1 MAGFDLDQ
9 LRTLVAVLDAGSFTA
24 AAPRVFLSQSSVSEQ
39 MRKLEERAGQ
49 PLLRRG
55 KHGVT
60 ATPAGERLRAHAG
73 AILALADEAYRD
85 LRGVALQGELRLCIT
100 DYFRPGDVAH
110 MLRRLGE
117 QYPQV
122 RLHVTIMKSGAI
134 EQAYQR
140 GEADVGISMVV
151 KERGAPRGRQ
161 PDTLLRR
168 ERLAWMAGEGYRIPA
183 GPLPLLSLPETCALR
198 QFTERQLSRA
208 GIAYS
213 AAHIASGVAGLQLAL
228 AAGLGVACL
237 NESALAPG
245 IVRLADAHLPTLPE
259 VEFRLLPPRP
269 GEGEFIGR
277 ARAAIGQALGQAR
290 HAAVLS
296 HEPVPGRLRLAH
308 NR

>member
-1 MAGFDLDQ
+1 MPGFDLDQ

-49 PLLRRG
+49 ALLVRG
-55 KHGVT
+55 KHGVR

-85 LRGVALQGELRLCIT
+85 LRGVALRGELRLCIT
-100 DYFRPGDVAH
+100 DYFRPGDLAY

-122 RLHVTIMKSGAI
+122 GLHVTIMKSGAI

-140 GEADVGISMVV
+140 GEADVGVSMVV
-151 KERGAPRGRQ
+151 KERGVARGRAQ
-161 PDTLLRR
+161 GTLLRR
-168 ERLAWMAGEGYRIPA
+168 ERLAWMAAEGYCMPG

-198 QFTERQLSRA
+198 QFTERVLSRA
-208 GIAYS
+208 GVAYS
-213 AAHIASGVAGLQLAL
+213 AAHVASGVAGLQSAL

-245 IVRLADAHLPTLPE
+245 IARLADARLPALPE
-259 VEFRLLPPRP
+259 VEFRMLPPRP
-269 GEGEFIGR
+269 GEEEFIER
-277 ARAAIGQALGQAR
+277 ARTAIGLALGQAG
-290 HAAVLS
+290 HAAA
-296 HEPVPGRLRLAH
+296 PRIRPARGR
-308 NR
+308 